1 MPATSGDTKAT
12 IQIAQDNKV
21 PVIAP
26 GGTAPEL
33 TYDNGKLND
42 YIFRTSFI
50 DPFQGIVAAN
60 FAANELKVKNA
71 AVYIDNSSDYS
82 KGIANAFKEQFT
94 ANGGKIVAEE
104 AYLAKD
110 TDFRATLTRH

>member
-1 MPATSGDTKAT
+1 MVRKSNLITVDNKSEASESTNAAIKLTSQDQVSAIVGPATSGDTKAT

-33 TYDNGKLND
+33 TFKDGKLND

-50 DPFQGIVAAN
+50 DPFQGTVAAN
-60 FAANELKVKNA
+60 FAANE
-71 AVYIDNSSDYS
+71 S
-82 KGIANAFKEQFT
+82 
-94 ANGGKIVAEE
+94 
-104 AYLAKD
+104 
-110 TDFRATLTRH
+110 